1 MRQSQ
6 WAGEVETVLRRAV
19 PPTDIA
25 RRSPSRPAS
34 FRLPRA
40 FRSPLRLSVS
50 PAKAGAQY
58 ACGCAAT
65 HAASAR
71 SAGPLRPTN
80 KERCPPRMGFTAET
94 HRTQSVAEAIF
105 GTCSLTTPRFGRE
118 TRSAVSIYFPKRPVQ
133 TSPGGPAWSPAT
145 GQEPTNPPGVSHRVR
160 DGGGCA
166 RSRRCRGPKTR

>member
-71 SAGPLRPTN
+71 SAGPLRPN
-80 KERCPPRMGFTAET
+80 ERRASPPPLPPALWIP
-94 HRTQSVAEAIF
+94 ACA
-105 GTCSLTTPRFGRE
+105 GTT
-118 TRSAVSIYFPKRPVQ
+118 VKR
-133 TSPGGPAWSPAT
+133 
-145 GQEPTNPPGVSHRVR
+145 HL
-160 DGGGCA
+160 
-166 RSRRCRGPKTR
+166 RSRRSSSSSSLAELPPGGQPSQNCRAHNGEFLLERRERTEQPALQAKPRGTKGLMRAAN